1 MQHQQHDWF
10 MTTLV
15 NCVKTKKYT
24 ITFAERSEATSR
36 KYILYIYILECSM
49 VAEGPA
55 AEGPAAEGPAAD
67 SRPYTLA
74 NILLVILVLK
84 TPIEVYNYIL
94 FLIYKY
100 LRAMK

>member
-24 ITFAERSEATSR
+24 FAERSEAT
-36 KYILYIYILECSM
+36 YLLYIYILECSM
-49 VAEGPA
+49 V

-74 NILLVILVLK
+74 NILLVLK
-84 TPIEVYNYIL
+84 TPIEVYKYNY
-94 FLIYKY
+94 
-100 LRAMK
+100 

>member
-24 ITFAERSEATSR
+24 FAERSEPT
-36 KYILYIYILECSM
+36 YLLYIYILECSM

-55 AEGPAAEGPAAD
+55 AKGPAAEGPAAD

-74 NILLVILVLK
+74 NILLVLK
-84 TPIEVYNYIL
+84 TPIEVYNY
-94 FLIYKY
+94 
-100 LRAMK
+100 

>member
-24 ITFAERSEATSR
+24 FAERSEATYCI
-36 KYILYIYILECSM
+36 YIIYILECSM
-49 VAEGPA
+49 V
-55 AEGPAAEGPAAD
+55 AEGPAAD

-74 NILLVILVLK
+74 NIYTISIK
-84 TPIEVYNYIL
+84 TPIEVYNY
-94 FLIYKY
+94 
-100 LRAMK
+100 

>member
-24 ITFAERSEATSR
+24 FAERSEAT
-36 KYILYIYILECSM
+36 YLLYIYIYIYF
-49 VAEGPA
+49 
-55 AEGPAAEGPAAD
+55 GPAAEGPAAD

-74 NILLVILVLK
+74 NILLVLK
-84 TPIEVYNYIL
+84 TPIEVYNY
-94 FLIYKY
+94 
-100 LRAMK
+100 

>member
-10 MTTLV
+10 MTTWV

-24 ITFAERSEATSR
+24 FAERSEATY
-36 KYILYIYILECSM
+36 YIYIYILECSM
-49 VAEGPA
+49 V

-74 NILLVILVLK
+74 NILLVLK
-84 TPIEVYNYIL
+84 TPIEVYNY
-94 FLIYKY
+94 
-100 LRAMK
+100 

>member
-15 NCVKTKKYT
+15 NCVKTKK
-24 ITFAERSEATSR
+24 ILLPSEARPHR

-55 AEGPAAEGPAAD
+55 AEGPAAD
-67 SRPYTLA
+67 SRPYTLDFY
-74 NILLVILVLK
+74 VVRCF
-84 TPIEVYNYIL
+84 PS
-94 FLIYKY
+94 
-100 LRAMK
+100 

>member
-1 MQHQQHDWF
+1 MIDWF

-24 ITFAERSEATSR
+24 FAERSEAT
-36 KYILYIYILECSM
+36 YYIYIYLNARWSPKAEGPA
-49 VAEGPA
+49 AEGPA

-74 NILLVILVLK
+74 NI
-84 TPIEVYNYIL
+84 
-94 FLIYKY
+94 
-100 LRAMK
+100 

>member
-1 MQHQQHDWF
+1 MLDG
-10 MTTLV
+10 
-15 NCVKTKKYT
+15 
-24 ITFAERSEATSR
+24 RR
-36 KYILYIYILECSM
+36 R
-49 VAEGPA
+49 PA
-55 AEGPAAEGPAAD
+55 AGPAAD

-100 LRAMK
+100 LRAMKWPSQASDR

>member
-24 ITFAERSEATSR
+24 FAERSEAT
-36 KYILYIYILECSM
+36 YCIYILECSM

-55 AEGPAAEGPAAD
+55 AEGPAAD
-67 SRPYTLA
+67 SLPY
-74 NILLVILVLK
+74 I
-84 TPIEVYNYIL
+84 
-94 FLIYKY
+94 
-100 LRAMK
+100 

>member
-24 ITFAERSEATSR
+24 FAERSEAT
-36 KYILYIYILECSM
+36 YLLYIYILECSM
-49 VAEGPA
+49 VAEGPAAEGPAAEGPA

-74 NILLVILVLK
+74 NILLVLK
-84 TPIEVYNYIL
+84 TPIEVYNY
-94 FLIYKY
+94 
-100 LRAMK
+100 

>member
-15 NCVKTKKYT
+15 NCVKTKN
-24 ITFAERSEATSR
+24 ILLPSEARPHTV
-36 KYILYIYILECSM
+36 YIYILECSM

-55 AEGPAAEGPAAD
+55 AEDPAAD

-74 NILLVILVLK
+74 NILLLLVLK
-84 TPIEVYNYIL
+84 TSIEVYLTTNIL

-100 LRAMK
+100 LRAIK

>member
-1 MQHQQHDWF
+1 MYDDIIWIYSF
-10 MTTLV
+10 SGTYLLPK
-15 NCVKTKKYT
+15 N
-24 ITFAERSEATSR
+24 ILLPSEARPHR

-49 VAEGPA
+49 VAEGSA
-55 AEGPAAEGPAAD
+55 AEGSAAEVPAAD

-74 NILLVILVLK
+74 NIILVLK